1 MDDMDLLEKLRQLP
15 IFTMSEAAIRA
26 RTDLAERLLDAMRRP
41 TPPPYWALIE
51 TRAT

>member
-1 MDDMDLLEKLRQLP
+1 MRQLP

-26 RTDLAERLLDAMRRP
+26 RTELAERLLEAMLRP
-41 TPPPYWALIE
+41 TPPAYWALIE